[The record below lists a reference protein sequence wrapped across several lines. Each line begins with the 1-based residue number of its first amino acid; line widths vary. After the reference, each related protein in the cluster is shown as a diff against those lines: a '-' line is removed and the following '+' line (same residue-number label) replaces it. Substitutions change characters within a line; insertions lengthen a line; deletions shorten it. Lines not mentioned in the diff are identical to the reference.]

1 MSHTPYCYNAP
12 EALIIIRRF
21 DGPELGLD
29 KVLDKLGLGLEGVR
43 DYLKMRGM
51 RLSLPPP

>member
-21 DGPELGLD
+21 DGTKLGLD
-29 KVLDKLGLGLEGVR
+29 KVLDKLGLEGVR